1 MLGFL
6 VHKDGDVVGVATK
19 DLSKGFKVQGRTL
32 EGDREYELTVMENIP
47 LGHKVAIRDIKKD
60 EKIVEYGEIIGVAT
74 QDIPKGAHVHTH
86 NIRSIRW
93 G

>member
-6 VHKDGDVVGVATK
+6 VHKDGDVVGVATT
-19 DLSKGFKVQGRTL
+19 DLPKGSKVQGRTL
-32 EGDREYELTVMENIP
+32 KGDREYELTVMENIP
-47 LGHKVAIRDIKKD
+47 LGHKIALRDIKKG

-74 QDIPKGAHVHTH
+74 QDIPKGTHVHTH

>member
-6 VHKDGDVVGVATK
+6 VHKDEDIVGVATK
-19 DLSKGFKVQGRTL
+19 DLSKGSKAQGKTL
-32 EGDREYELTVMENIP
+32 EGDRKYELTVVEDIP
-47 LGHKVAIRDIKKD
+47 LGHKIALRDIKKG
-60 EKIVEYGEIIGVAT
+60 EKIVEYGEIIGIAT